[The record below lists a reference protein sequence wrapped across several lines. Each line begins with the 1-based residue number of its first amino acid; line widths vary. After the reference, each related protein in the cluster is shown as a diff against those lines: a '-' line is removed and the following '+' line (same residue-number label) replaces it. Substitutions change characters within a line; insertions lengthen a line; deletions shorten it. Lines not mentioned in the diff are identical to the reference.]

1 METSVYQHQSL
12 IYEFYLCMRYARG
25 EVGGGSILCTFQG
38 FCNIAA
44 RLDMRLER
52 SDTYLENNNFI
63 HVHETCTRS

>member
-1 METSVYQHQSL
+1 METSVYRHQSL

-25 EVGGGSILCTFQG
+25 EVGGSSIFCSFQG

-52 SDTYLENNNFI
+52 SDT
-63 HVHETCTRS
+63 